1 VRETA
6 PTPQRQHE
14 DGEHRERQIDGGPY
28 IARYE
33 AAADPIGES
42 HLHAL

>member
-1 VRETA
+1 MRTA
-6 PTPQRQHE
+6 NTASARSTA
-14 DGEHRERQIDGGPY
+14 DPY

-33 AAADPIGES
+33 AVADPIGES